1 MPNYNENIDFRLEST
16 TMTIKVEQ
24 IKPVGSGNFFLDMGH
39 SPEEAALLS
48 LKSYLFMQLED
59 TAGAKLKSGKTQQQ
73 LAKELGTTQPILSN
87 ILNGKMSSFTLDHIL
102 NLLLKLKRDVHVC
115 TMTAP
120 VKRRA
125 KVFRSMLV
133 L

>member
-1 MPNYNENIDFRLEST
+1 MST
-16 TMTIKVEQ
+16 KGEQ

-59 TAGAKLKSGKTQQQ
+59 ATASTLEGGKTQQQ

-87 ILNGKMSSFTLDHIL
+87 ILNGKMSSFTLDRIL

-115 TMTAP
+115 AMAAP
-120 VKRRA
+120 KKRRA
-125 KVFRSMLV
+125 EVFVGTIARCAS
-133 L
+133 